1 MMVFKCYG
9 KFFIGPYEF
18 LHEVVGASE
27 RKVDSNDVFFVKSF
41 TEVFGQ
47 KGGQKSVFLSVITN
61 WCLEIF

>member
-27 RKVDSNDVFFVKSF
+27 LKVDSNDVFFFVKSC
-41 TEVFGQ
+41 TEVFWEKRGP
-47 KGGQKSVFLSVITN
+47 KISFFKCYNKLVP
-61 WCLEIF
+61 